1 VIQKTCKILV
11 LGYGN
16 VDRRDD
22 GVALHV
28 VNALRERL
36 GQPPIDPHET
46 DGLETRGGELD
57 TGFVH
62 QLTPELAEI
71 AAAYERVVFVDA
83 HLGHYD
89 ELIRQVP
96 VAAEARPTIVSHQL
110 SPGTV
115 LALARELY
123 GGHPAGVLISIR
135 GHDFD
140 FGTQLSPDTA
150 AGVEPAVAR
159 IWAFHQA
166 DQQTGFLSDICA

>member
-1 VIQKTCKILV
+1 MPKMLV

-22 GVALHV
+22 GVALQV
-28 VNALRERL
+28 VNALRARL
-36 GQPPIDPHET
+36 GQPAIDPHET
-46 DGLETRGGELD
+46 DGLEARGGALD

-71 AAAYERVVFVDA
+71 AAQYDHVVFVDA
-83 HLGHYD
+83 HISRHE

-96 VAAEARPTIVSHQL
+96 VVAVARPTIVSHQL

-115 LALARELY
+115 LALAHELY
-123 GGHPAGVLISIR
+123 GGRPAGTLISIR

-150 AGVEPAVAR
+150 AGVEPAATR
-159 IWAFHQA
+159 IWSLHQSA
-166 DQQTGFLSDICA
+166 TNENL